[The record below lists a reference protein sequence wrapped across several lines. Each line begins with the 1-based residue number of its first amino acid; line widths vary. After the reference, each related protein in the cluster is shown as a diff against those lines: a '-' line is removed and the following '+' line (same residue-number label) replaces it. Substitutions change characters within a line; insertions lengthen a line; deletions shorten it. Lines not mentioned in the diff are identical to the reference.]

1 MGSSTSSTVGKRK
14 KEDDDHS
21 DGSPLKKNKRHDEGL
36 SKKMQ
41 LTYVVFRSRDDL
53 NEKNTNVS
61 RGCGGCLD
69 VSEHIRGCRAVRNE
83 RSEHICGRCVYGD
96 KCGSLEIQRFAFNI

>member
-41 LTYVVFRSRDDL
+41 LTYVVFRSRDD
-53 NEKNTNVS
+53 
-61 RGCGGCLD
+61 
-69 VSEHIRGCRAVRNE
+69 
-83 RSEHICGRCVYGD
+83 
-96 KCGSLEIQRFAFNI
+96 

>member
-1 MGSSTSSTVGKRK
+1 MYFKKFKNIEMGSSTSSTVGKRK

-53 NEKNTNVS
+53 NEKK
-61 RGCGGCLD
+61 
-69 VSEHIRGCRAVRNE
+69 NE
-83 RSEHICGRCVYGD
+83 RFADAWRMSRRFGTYSRMS
-96 KCGSLEIQRFAFNI
+96 CGS